1 MHRHGDVLHTS
12 TSDDRGS
19 PKEDF
24 MSHAAVAA
32 QAAYAQHVT
41 DAIEALRRELVEISL
56 DIHAHPELNYQEY
69 HAAQLLAEALERHG
83 FRVERGVGGVETAFR
98 AVIDGGQGDGPTV
111 ALLAEYDALPG
122 IGHGCGHNLIAMSNL
137 GAGLGVKAALGSL
150 PGRVVVL
157 GTPAEEGGGGKIR
170 LLEAG
175 VFRDIDVALS
185 SHPSSNRTIIPTDIP
200 PEQSWSLAMVGYRYA
215 YHGKAAHAAVV
226 PHEGINALNAVIHLF
241 TGIDALRQ
249 HLRDDVRIHGII
261 TDGGKA
267 PNVVPDFAAANFML
281 RSKDREYLREVVEKV
296 RRVAE
301 GAAQITGARLE
312 VLPAHPLYE
321 NVRPNAVLA
330 QAARANA
337 EAIGMPLDAT
347 PAGYNGGGAST
358 DFGNVSQAL
367 PAYYL
372 RFAVSQEPVPGHS
385 TAMAEAAQSAFGQ
398 DNAIATAKV
407 LALTVCDLLTRP
419 DLLAS
424 ARADFAARSR

>member
-1 MHRHGDVLHTS
+1 MRTIQEGDVMSQAPSALQ
-12 TSDDRGS
+12 SDYLQ
-19 PKEDF
+19 PVTQ
-24 MSHAAVAA
+24 AV
-32 QAAYAQHVT
+32 
-41 DAIEALRRELVEISL
+41 DALRQELEAISL
-56 DIHAHPELNYQEY
+56 DIHAHPELNYQEH
-69 HAAQLLAEALERHG
+69 HAAQVLADALERHG
-83 FRVERGVGGVETAFR
+83 FQVERGIGGVETAFR
-98 AVIDGGQGDGPTV
+98 GVIQGGDGDGPTV

-137 GAGLGVKAALGSL
+137 GAGLGAMAAMPSL
-150 PGRVVVL
+150 PGCLVVL

-170 LLEAG
+170 LLDAG
-175 VFRDIDVALS
+175 VFKDVDVALS
-185 SHPSSNRTIIPTDIP
+185 SHPSSNRTIIPADIP
-200 PEQSWSLAMVGYRYA
+200 REQSWSLAMVGYRYT

-281 RSKDREYLREVVEKV
+281 RSRDRDYLHEVVEKV

-312 VLPAHPLYE
+312 ILPAHPLYE
-321 NVRPNAVLA
+321 NVRPNAVLVK
-330 QAARANA
+330 AARANA
-337 EAIGMPLDAT
+337 EAIGMPIDAT
-347 PAGYNGGGAST
+347 PQGWNGGGAST
-358 DFGNVSQAL
+358 DFGNVSQVL

-385 TAMAEAAQSAFGQ
+385 TAMTEAAKSALAH
-398 DNAIATAKV
+398 DNALTTAKV
-407 LALTVCDLLTRP
+407 LALTVCDLLSQPT
-419 DLLAS
+419 LVEA
-424 ARADFAARSR
+424 ARADFAARAT